1 MLSMV
6 NEITVDAFCH
16 EVKFIHLVKG
26 ITTACVAASLLYS
39 GPQATHGPLYYW
51 DIYPA
56 HLM

>member
-1 MLSMV
+1 MV
-6 NEITVDAFCH
+6 NEITVNAFCH

-51 DIYPA
+51 DIYPT